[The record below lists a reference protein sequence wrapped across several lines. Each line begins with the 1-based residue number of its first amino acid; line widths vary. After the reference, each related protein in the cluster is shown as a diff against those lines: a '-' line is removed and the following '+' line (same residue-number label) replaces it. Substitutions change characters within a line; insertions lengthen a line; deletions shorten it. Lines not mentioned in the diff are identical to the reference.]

1 MKFRNGLLLGGAFLA
16 GVAALPASGLITRTL
31 GPSFGILPALAQD
44 AATSA
49 GSGNA
54 DTYRLLSL
62 FGDVFERV
70 KADYV
75 DPVTSKQLIYNALN
89 GMLSGLD
96 PHSDYMNPSQ
106 YNDMQVQTRGA
117 FGGLGLEVTEDQGF
131 IRVVTP
137 IDGTPAAKAG
147 IKPGDLIVAL
157 DGKTVEGLSLNDAVN
172 RMRGPPGSTISLT
185 IKRDGVNNPIEVKL
199 TREVIHVQIVHQK
212 LYGDV
217 GYIRLAE
224 FDETASSG
232 IRKAV
237 AALKQQA
244 HGNIKGYILD
254 LRNNPGGLLDQAVA
268 VANDFMTQ
276 GEIVSTR
283 GRHAEDDQRW
293 DATPGEDIIG
303 NAPLVVLV
311 NDGTASA
318 AEIVSGALQDNR
330 RAVILGR
337 RTFGKGSVQTVI
349 PLPGDN
355 GAIRLTTARY
365 YTPSGR
371 SIQGLGIKPDV
382 IVAETPKPALQF
394 GPAHESDLNHTL
406 SNTGG
411 VPAAAGPPPRTDLPP
426 IAKEIP
432 AKPPAGWPA
441 YDPAKPSTDF
451 QLQQGLKLVQA
462 MAAQSTATAR

>member
-1 MKFRNGLLLGGAFLA
+1 MKLRNGLLLGGAFLA
-16 GVAALPASGLITRTL
+16 GVAALPASVLITRAL
-31 GPSFGILPALAQD
+31 GPGLGIPPAEAQD
-44 AATSA
+44 AAAAS
-49 GSGNA
+49 GGNA

-75 DPVTSKQLIYNALN
+75 DPVTSKTLVYNALN

-96 PHSDYMNPSQ
+96 PHSDYMDPTQ

-131 IRVVTP
+131 IKVVTP

-147 IKPGDLIVAL
+147 IKPGDLIVSL

-172 RMRGPPGSTISLT
+172 RMRGAPGSKITLT
-185 IKRDGVNNPIEVKL
+185 IKRDGVDNPILVTL
-199 TREVIHVQIVHQK
+199 TREVIHVQIVHQA
-212 LYGDV
+212 LYGDI

-232 IRKAV
+232 IRKAI
-237 AALKQQA
+237 ADLKAQA

-283 GRHAEDDQRW
+283 GRHADDDQRW

-330 RAVILGR
+330 RAIILGT

-382 IVAETPKPALQF
+382 AVAETTTPEASF
-394 GPAHESDLNHTL
+394 GPAHESDLNNTL

-411 VPAAAGPPPRTDLPP
+411 VPASSGPPPRTDLPP
-426 IAKEIP
+426 IAKELP

-441 YDPAKPSTDF
+441 YNPDKPGTDF
-451 QLQQGLKLVQA
+451 QLQQALKLVRA
-462 MAAQSTATAR
+462 MTGESTATAR

>member
-1 MKFRNGLLLGGAFLA
+1 MKFRSGLFLSGAFVA
-16 GVAALPASGLITRTL
+16 GLAALPAAGFLAHVLAPSL
-31 GPSFGILPALAQD
+31 GIPAARAQSD
-44 AATSA
+44 ETSA
-49 GSGNA
+49 QG

-70 KADYV
+70 RADYV
-75 DPVTSKQLIYNALN
+75 DPVTSKTLIYNALD

-96 PHSDYMNPSQ
+96 PHSDYMDPSQ
-106 YNDMQVQTRGA
+106 YRDMQVQTNGQ
-117 FGGLGLEVTEDQGF
+117 FGGLGLEVTEDAQGF
-131 IRVVTP
+131 IKVVTP
-137 IDGTPAAKAG
+137 IDGTPASKAG
-147 IKPGDLIVAL
+147 IKSGDLIVAL
-157 DGKTVEGLSLNDAVN
+157 DGKTVQGLSLNTAVN
-172 RMRGPPGSTISLT
+172 RMRGPPGSTITLT
-185 IKRDGVNNPIEVKL
+185 IKRQGVDKPIEVTL
-199 TREVIHVQIVHQK
+199 TREVVHIQIVHQK
-212 LYGDV
+212 LFGDI

-224 FDETASSG
+224 FDETASAG

-237 AALKQQA
+237 AALKQEA
-244 HGNIKGYILD
+244 HGRIKGYILD

-268 VANDFMTQ
+268 VANDFMPD

-283 GRHAEDDQRW
+283 GRHASDDQRW
-293 DATPGEDIIG
+293 DASAGNDVIG

-330 RAVILGR
+330 RAIILGQ

-371 SIQGLGIKPDV
+371 SIQGLGIIPD
-382 IVAETPKPALQF
+382 IKVAETRTEEPQF
-394 GPAHESDLNHTL
+394 GPEHETDLNNTL

-411 VPAAAGPPPRTDLPP
+411 VPASTPPPTRTDLPP

-432 AKPPAGWPA
+432 AKPPTGWPA
-441 YDPAKPSTDF
+441 FDLDKPSTDF
-451 QLQQGLKLVQA
+451 QLQQALKVVQA
-462 MAAQSTATAR
+462 MVAQNTATTR